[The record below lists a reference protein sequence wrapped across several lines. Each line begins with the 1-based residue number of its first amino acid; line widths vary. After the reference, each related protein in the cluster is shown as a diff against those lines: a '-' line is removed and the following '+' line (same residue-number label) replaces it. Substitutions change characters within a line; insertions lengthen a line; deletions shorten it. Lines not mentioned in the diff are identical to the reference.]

1 MSKTSFVI
9 KDSLK
14 KEDLDRFV
22 YKNPKGNVFQTPEMF
37 EVYKRTRRYEPIFL
51 SAVDESDNI
60 LASLLAVVIKEFDG
74 FLGSFSARSVIQ
86 GGPLFLES
94 EEGVAAASILVQKY
108 DDIAKKKALY
118 TQIRMLH
125 DTPQLSL
132 LLKENGY
139 VYEDHLNF
147 LVDLTK
153 PKEELWNSLS
163 KKRRNDIR
171 RAKKSGV
178 TIKEIKNKNSIPLF
192 YDLIHKTYK
201 NAKLP
206 LAKIDLFE
214 SIFGLLAQKSMA
226 QFLLAEYE
234 DNYIGAILILIY
246 KERIY
251 DWYAGA
257 FRDYLRLCPNDLL
270 AWHSIEWGS
279 ENGYHTFDFGGAGKP
294 NEEYGVR
301 DFKKQ
306 FGGKLVN
313 YGRYTKVHSPVKMRI
328 AEKGFEIYRRLKL

>member
-14 KEDLDRFV
+14 KEDWNEFV
-22 YKNPKGNVFQTPEMF
+22 YKNPKENVFQTPEMF
-37 EVYKRTRRYEPIFL
+37 EVYKRTKRYEPIFL

-74 FLGSFSARSVIQ
+74 FFGSFSARSVIQ

-94 EEGVAAASILVQKY
+94 EEGVTAASILMQKY

-118 TQIRMLH
+118 TRIRMLH

-178 TIKEIKNKNSIPLF
+178 TVKEIEDKNFIPIF
-192 YDLIHKTYK
+192 YDLIHEAYK

-214 SIFGLLAQKSMA
+214 SIFGLLAQKNMA
-226 QFLLAEYE
+226 KFLLAEYE

-246 KERIY
+246 KETFMTRGDTHEHENTKVFSYQRIY

-257 FRDYLRLCPNDLL
+257 CRDYLRLCPNDLL

-294 NEEYGVR
+294 DEEYGVR
-301 DFKKQ
+301 DFK
-306 FGGKLVN
+306 
-313 YGRYTKVHSPVKMRI
+313 
-328 AEKGFEIYRRLKL
+328 IYLIRNFDHF